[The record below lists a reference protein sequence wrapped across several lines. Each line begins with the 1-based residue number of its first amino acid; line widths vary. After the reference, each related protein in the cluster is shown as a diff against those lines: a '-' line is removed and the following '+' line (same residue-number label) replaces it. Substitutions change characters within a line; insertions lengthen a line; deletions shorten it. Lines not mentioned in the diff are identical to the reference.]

1 MILPLLAIGVI
12 GGIFA
17 GLFGVGG
24 GLVMVPLLMA
34 FGGLDQR
41 RASATSLLAIVPT
54 AVTSAAQYG
63 MRGEIDVAAAL
74 LLASGALA
82 GAPLGTLL
90 LRRISLVWLKWL
102 FIAGLAATALRLVVE
117 APQRDGAIDYGA
129 LAIIGLVVLGL
140 LMGLVAGLLG
150 VGGGIV
156 AVAALIAIFGM
167 GDLTAKGTSL
177 LAMIPGAIA
186 GTVANRRAGLV
197 VVRDGLVVGLAAAA
211 SSFLGVLAAFWLP
224 PTVSAWLFAALLVV
238 AIVQMVV
245 RPTTRPESR

>member
-1 MILPLLAIGVI
+1 MILPLLSIGVI
-12 GGIFA
+12 GGVFA

-24 GLVMVPLLMA
+24 GLVMVPLLLA
-34 FGGLDQR
+34 FTRLDQR
-41 RASATSLLAIVPT
+41 QASATSLLAIVPT
-54 AVTSAAQYG
+54 AITSAAQYG
-63 MRGEIDVAAAL
+63 FRGEIDVGAAAL
-74 LLASGALA
+74 LAIGALA

-102 FIAGLAATALRLVVE
+102 FIPGLTLTALRIVAEV
-117 APQRDGAIDYGA
+117 PQRDGAVDYGA
-129 LAIIGLVVLGL
+129 VAVVGLVGLGL
-140 LMGLVAGLLG
+140 LMGVVAGLLG

-167 GDLTAKGTSL
+167 GDLAAKGTSL

-197 VVRDGLVVGLAAAA
+197 VVRDGLIVGLAAAA

-224 PTVSAWLFAALLVV
+224 PAISAWLFAGLLVV
-238 AIVQMVV
+238 AIVQMAL
-245 RPTTRPESR
+245 RPTARPES